1 MLGGLGSTLV
11 NITDVYFVVV
21 IVIIIVVV
29 VCCCQSYLYYCAGG
43 AVITGSTSTVDY
55 ITASDVVTFAAG
67 SGPNNVETSNTLVTL
82 NDDIYVEENIETADI
97 LGSVQGSVGTFNNP
111 NPATLQILDNDGK
124 QKSVGKY
131 NYIYRSGVGWGG
143 VGWGE

>member
-1 MLGGLGSTLV
+1 MYILLLLL
-11 NITDVYFVVV
+11 
-21 IVIIIVVV
+21 IIIIV

-43 AVITGSTSTVDY
+43 AAITGSTSTVDY

-67 SGPNNVETSNTLVTL
+67 SGPNDVETSNTLVIL
-82 NDDIYVEENIETADI
+82 NDDIYVEENIETANI
-97 LGSVQGSVGTFNNP
+97 LGTVQGTIGSFNNP

-131 NYIYRSGVGWGG
+131 IYRGG